1 MQAADF
7 TQEWFNAKVDHF
19 NYQSTAT
26 YPQRYWRNDVY
37 CEDQAS
43 CPIFVYICGEYTCSV
58 PAFRFFPF
66 MIGAAHGASLLV
78 VEHRYYG
85 ESQPYP
91 DWSTENLVHLN
102 SEQALAD
109 LAELL
114 TAQGAGADKKTLV
127 IGGSYPGA
135 LSAWFRVHYPHI
147 ALASWSS
154 SGVV

>member
-1 MQAADF
+1 MQASDF
-7 TQEWFNAKVDHF
+7 TQEWFDAKVDHF
-19 NYQSTAT
+19 NYQSTKT

-37 CEDQAS
+37 CEDKET

-85 ESQPYP
+85 ESQPYE
-91 DWSTENLVHLN
+91 DWSSENLVHLS

-114 TAQGAGADKKTLV
+114 TA
-127 IGGSYPGA
+127 
-135 LSAWFRVHYPHI
+135 
-147 ALASWSS
+147 
-154 SGVV
+154 